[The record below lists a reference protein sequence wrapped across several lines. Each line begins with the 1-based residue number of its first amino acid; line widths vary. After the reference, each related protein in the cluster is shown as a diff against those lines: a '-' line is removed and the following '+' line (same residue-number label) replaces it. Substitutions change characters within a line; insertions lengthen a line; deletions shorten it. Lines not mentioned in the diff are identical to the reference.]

1 MPSPLGTPACVPFAI
16 PLRDPRKSTWILR
29 KLLSQITRLPRP
41 PQGSGSV
48 SRFPTCQA
56 HTAVRDR
63 LAFRFELQARG
74 ETETTGSRLTQNKPM
89 KTSTCL
95 CILACLLLPT
105 APAGAQATSG
115 TSVLHAEIQ
124 KLYDFHPH
132 TLSTAQI
139 NQKSDL
145 LDQFWTKAKS
155 QRDVYVPELRRELA
169 DFSNPPFF
177 LFDGSQL
184 LLSLSDA
191 PADRKIVLSAIV
203 HTDLRDLQLKD
214 YFLLVQRMAAQGE
227 DTTAAAFHILPE
239 PKFQVFIPQHSLT
252 LAQDYCLVYMLLPTN
267 QDFWVQAAIEHLRA
281 ETDATAQ
288 KSLLLLLWYAQT
300 PESDK
305 AIQEFSTAAKP
316 QASKTYANELVH
328 RKDSLARTDAAG
340 SSESEESLRQAR
352 RERMKAVSDEALYD
366 LDSYTAKIIAIRK

>member
-1 MPSPLGTPACVPFAI
+1 MNLS
-16 PLRDPRKSTWILR
+16 RKN
-29 KLLSQITRLPRP
+29 P
-41 PQGSGSV
+41 PENGGSSGSKTASV
-48 SRFPTCQA
+48 AGTWNLLGNSTNQA
-56 HTAVRDR
+56 PAAARDR
-63 LAFRFELQARG
+63 LAFRPELQTHG
-74 ETETTGSRLTQNKPM
+74 EIDTTRSRLTLSTPM
-89 KTSTCL
+89 KTTTCL
-95 CILACLLLPT
+95 CILVFLLLPT
-105 APAGAQATSG
+105 VPAAGQASSSTG
-115 TSVLHAEIQ
+115 FLHAEIQ

-203 HTDLRDLQLKD
+203 HTGLRDLQLKD

-252 LAQDYCLVYMLLPTN
+252 LAQDYCMVYMLLPTN
-267 QDFWVQAAIEHLRA
+267 QSFWVQPAIDRLRA
-281 ETDATAQ
+281 ETDVTAQ

-300 PESDK
+300 PDSDK
-305 AIQEFSTAAKP
+305 AIQEFSTTAKS
-316 QASKTYANELVH
+316 QDSKDYANELVH
-328 RKDSLARTDAAG
+328 RKDAIARTAAVG

-366 LDSYTAKIIAIRK
+366 LDSYTAKIMAIRK